1 MEVITLLLKYFNGLN
16 KLNIPDY
23 LIKPDVIIEI
33 PFKYGYINYYPY
45 YREGEIALDFDK
57 ISKLEKI
64 LYSQD
69 AISTEALET
78 LKNLTLDNLYN
89 CIFNPEKQISRTAL
103 KYEFEDLYYKLIGLA
118 KEKNVLFGKLKL
130 GDDLYCKTSL
140 GEPAVSFQF
149 HIFFVTLALNQNG
162 ELVVSNFWPTKK
174 SITYQDVQDY
184 KELINN
190 NLDKFE

>member
-33 PFKYGYINYYPY
+33 PFKYGYINYYP
-45 YREGEIALDFDK
+45 
-57 ISKLEKI
+57 SKLEKI

-78 LKNLTLDNLYN
+78 LKNLTLDDLYN

>member
-1 MEVITLLLKYFNGLN
+1 MLLKYFNRLN

-23 LIKPDVIIEI
+23 LIKPDVTIEI
-33 PFKYGYINYYPY
+33 PFKYGYVNYYPY
-45 YREGEIALDFDK
+45 YKEGEIILDFDK

-69 AISTEALET
+69 AISTEAIET
-78 LKNLTLDNLYN
+78 LENLTLDDLYN

-103 KYEFEDLYYKLIGLA
+103 KYEFENLYYKLIGLT
-118 KEKNVLFGKLKL
+118 KEKNVPFGKLEL
-130 GDDLYCKTSL
+130 EDDLYCKTSL
-140 GEPAVSFQF
+140 NELESAVGFQF
-149 HIFFVTLALNQNG
+149 HIFSVTLTTFNQNG
-162 ELVVSNFWPTKK
+162 ELIVSNFWPTKE